1 MRSRLSGTRGRP
13 PAQCNARSHAAVPL
27 NLTADVR
34 QINMKTIHI
43 LVCALMAVA
52 SAFASD
58 SNVITKVKNGNSAAV
73 ALLLQ
78 QAKEVGLVI
87 QDVDGSRD
95 EYITFTVSGGPKVEI
110 QWLEMGR
117 NTDVERMDLRSRL
130 TKLKAIMEHAKQ
142 NNINKVDLSDKI
154 AEPGP

>member
-1 MRSRLSGTRGRP
+1 
-13 PAQCNARSHAAVPL
+13 
-27 NLTADVR
+27 
-34 QINMKTIHI
+34 
-43 LVCALMAVA
+43 MAVA